1 MTPSPL
7 ALPSPTGAV
16 FFLDSVTLIAGLE
29 ASRTSPR
36 KRIMLPM
43 HRSDQEGVQR
53 LINFV
58 QLGSYIRPHLHP
70 MPECIE
76 NVTVLAGSLG
86 FLTFDS
92 EGHVLTRHRLTA
104 GDAASC
110 MVDIEQ
116 GVWHTLVPLAPDT
129 VVLEIKR
136 GPYQA
141 STDKKFAPWSPAEG
155 TEIAQQWLA
164 EAVASFS

>member
-1 MTPSPL
+1 MAPPEGPVYL
-7 ALPSPTGAV
+7 
-16 FFLDSVTLIAGLE
+16 LDSAALMAGLQ
-29 ASRTSPR
+29 ASRESPR
-36 KRIMLPM
+36 RRIMLPM

-53 LINFV
+53 LINFI

-76 NVTVLAGSLG
+76 NVTVLAGCLG
-86 FLTFDS
+86 FMTFDS
-92 EGHVLTRHRLTA
+92 EGNVLTRHRLTA
-104 GDAASC
+104 GQAASC

-116 GVWHTLVPLAPDT
+116 GVWHTLVPLAEDT

-141 STDKKFAPWSPAEG
+141 SSDKSFAPWSPVEG
-155 TEIAQQWLA
+155 TDAAQHWLN
-164 EAVASFS
+164 ETVPSFS

>member
-1 MTPSPL
+1 MTPSSL
-7 ALPSPTGAV
+7 ALPPPDGPI
-16 FFLDSVTLIAGLE
+16 FFLDSVTLTAGLE
-29 ASRTSPR
+29 ASRTSAR

-76 NVTVLAGSLG
+76 NVTVLAGCLG
-86 FLTFDS
+86 FMTFDS
-92 EGHVLTRHRLTA
+92 EGQVLTRHRLMA
-104 GDAASC
+104 GNAACC

-141 STDKKFAPWSPAEG
+141 STDKRFAPWSPIEG
-155 TEIAQQWLA
+155 TESAHQWL
-164 EAVASFS
+164 EEVVATFP